1 MIYHIMKNYKCD
13 IIGAQEVKDN
23 MFKDIKDN
31 VKAYSKK

>member
-23 MFKDIKDN
+23 MFKDIN
-31 VKAYSKK
+31 INTIVY